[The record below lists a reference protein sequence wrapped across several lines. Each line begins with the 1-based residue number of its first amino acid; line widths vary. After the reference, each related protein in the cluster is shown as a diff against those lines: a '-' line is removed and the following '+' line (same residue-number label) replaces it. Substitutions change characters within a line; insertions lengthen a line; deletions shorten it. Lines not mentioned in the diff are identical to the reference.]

1 MGSRIGIIFR
11 YEGAPSI
18 SRNELKSVVNSLETK
33 TFKTI
38 FCDTQSEVIN
48 LLKDR
53 SDEILFIYLTNPLSN
68 VDESTKEF
76 IEFISS
82 NENFK
87 HINLFVRLP
96 KEIKKS
102 KYDWDDDFINF
113 IKL

>member
-1 MGSRIGIIFR
+1 MGSKKGIIIR
-11 YEGAPSI
+11 YKGAPSI

-38 FCDTQSEVIN
+38 FCDTHSEAIN
-48 LLKDR
+48 LLKGMH
-53 SDEILFIYLTNPLSN
+53 DEILFIYLTNPLPN

-76 IEFISS
+76 IELINS
-82 NENFK
+82 NENYK

-96 KEIKKS
+96 KENKKN

>member
-11 YEGAPSI
+11 HEGAPSI
-18 SRNELKSVVNSLETK
+18 SRNELKAVVNSLETK

-53 SDEILFIYLTNPLSN
+53 HDEILFIYLTNPLSN

-76 IEFISS
+76 IEAISS

-96 KEIKKS
+96 EEIKKS